1 MSQSH
6 RAHIFRARCRICR
19 RFFTSQNSQLFSDFK
34 FRYSLSMADK
44 MVDMKKLVARYD
56 TNAFGALSKQDKA
69 SLEEDAEEALSYE
82 AQNTVRMNAQ
92 PVEARYLPR
101 LADIQQNIYA
111 VLESESRKLADASVR
126 NYHETL
132 SAEEVKLLGVVT
144 RSLCQLG
151 DLERGLRQ
159 NDQLSSMS
167 DEDLQ
172 RLADEAF
179 RQLETKG
186 GK

>member
-1 MSQSH
+1 
-6 RAHIFRARCRICR
+6 
-19 RFFTSQNSQLFSDFK
+19 
-34 FRYSLSMADK
+34 MADK
-44 MVDMKKLVARYD
+44 LMDMKKLNVRFEK
-56 TNAFGALSKQDKA
+56 NAFGALSKQDKA
-69 SLEEDAEEALSYE
+69 DLVEDTEQALTYE
-82 AQNTVRMNAQ
+82 ASNTVRMNAQ

-111 VLESESRKLADASVR
+111 VLESESRKLADSSVR
-126 NYHETL
+126 SYHETL

-172 RLADEAF
+172 RLAGEAF
-179 RQLETKG
+179 KQLETKG
-186 GK
+186 QKK

>member
-1 MSQSH
+1 
-6 RAHIFRARCRICR
+6 
-19 RFFTSQNSQLFSDFK
+19 
-34 FRYSLSMADK
+34 MADK
-44 MVDMKKLVARYD
+44 LVDMKKLVARFEP
-56 TNAFGALSKQDKA
+56 NAFGKLTKQDQVD
-69 SLEEDAEEALSYE
+69 LEEDTEQALAYE
-82 AQNTVRMNAQ
+82 AGNTVRMNAQ

-111 VLESESRKLADASVR
+111 VLESESRKLADSSVR
-126 NYHETL
+126 RYDTL
-132 SAEEVKLLGVVT
+132 GAEEIKLLGVVT

-172 RLADEAF
+172 RLAGEAF
-179 RQLETKG
+179 KQLETKG
-186 GK
+186 QKK

>member
-1 MSQSH
+1 
-6 RAHIFRARCRICR
+6 
-19 RFFTSQNSQLFSDFK
+19 
-34 FRYSLSMADK
+34 MADK
-44 MVDMKKLVARYD
+44 LVDMKKLVARYE

-69 SLEEDAEEALSYE
+69 NLAEDVDAALETEAASIK
-82 AQNTVRMNAQ
+82 MNAV

-101 LADIQQNIYA
+101 LADIQQNIYS
-111 VLESESRKLADASVR
+111 VLESESRKLADASLR
-126 NYHETL
+126 RYHETL

-172 RLADEAF
+172 RLAGEAF
-179 RQLETKG
+179 KQLETKG
-186 GK
+186 QKK

>member
-1 MSQSH
+1 MIS
-6 RAHIFRARCRICR
+6 
-19 RFFTSQNSQLFSDFK
+19 
-34 FRYSLSMADK
+34 
-44 MVDMKKLVARYD
+44 MKKLVARYE
-56 TNAFGALSKQDKA
+56 TNTFGKLGKQDQA
-69 SLEEDAEEALSYE
+69 DLEHDTEAALEYE

-101 LADIQQNIYA
+101 LADIQQNIYS
-111 VLESESRKLADASVR
+111 VLESESRKLADASTR

-172 RLADEAF
+172 RLAGEAF
-179 RQLETKG
+179 NQLESKG
-186 GK
+186 QKK

>member
-1 MSQSH
+1 M
-6 RAHIFRARCRICR
+6 
-19 RFFTSQNSQLFSDFK
+19 
-34 FRYSLSMADK
+34 RYPESMADK
-44 MVDMKKLVARYD
+44 LVDMKKLVARYE

-69 SLEEDAEEALSYE
+69 NLAEDVDAALEAEASSIK
-82 AQNTVRMNAQ
+82 MNAT

-101 LADIQQNIYA
+101 LADIQQNIYS

-151 DLERGLRQ
+151 DMERGLRQ

-172 RLADEAF
+172 RLAGEAF
-179 RQLETKG
+179 KQLETKG
-186 GK
+186 QKK

>member
-1 MSQSH
+1 
-6 RAHIFRARCRICR
+6 
-19 RFFTSQNSQLFSDFK
+19 
-34 FRYSLSMADK
+34 MADK
-44 MVDMKKLVARYD
+44 LVDMKKLVARYE

-69 SLEEDAEEALSYE
+69 NLAEDVDAALETEA
-82 AQNTVRMNAQ
+82 AGIKMNAVS
-92 PVEARYLPR
+92 VEARYLPR
-101 LADIQQNIYA
+101 LADIQQNIYS

-126 NYHETL
+126 RYHETL

-167 DEDLQ
+167 D
-172 RLADEAF
+172 
-179 RQLETKG
+179 
-186 GK
+186 

>member
-1 MSQSH
+1 
-6 RAHIFRARCRICR
+6 
-19 RFFTSQNSQLFSDFK
+19 
-34 FRYSLSMADK
+34 MADK
-44 MVDMKKLVARYD
+44 LVDMKKLVARYE

-69 SLEEDAEEALSYE
+69 NLAEDVDAALETEASSIKI
-82 AQNTVRMNAQ
+82 NAT

-101 LADIQQNIYA
+101 LADIQQNIYS
-111 VLESESRKLADASVR
+111 VLGSESRKLADASVR

-151 DLERGLRQ
+151 DMERGLRQ

-172 RLADEAF
+172 RLAGEAF
-179 RQLETKG
+179 KQLETKG
-186 GK
+186 QKK